1 MKSFFI
7 PVYQLHQGG
16 RQDCW
21 LQPIVDPVLSF
32 LAWNQYMSSCVLW
45 YLIGRIFLQEQSWK
59 MNLMFFCKTS
69 KLNNPFLQLQ
79 ENYFFMNNQ
88 TCGIL
93 CQVSEQW
100 ISPHWSS
107 PPLGVLQST
116 EWGPSRNSSAAA
128 QPGTQ
133 SLSFSVYPVRNDR
146 CPNLS
151 CIKRGTTVDKIMHT
165 KSI

>member
-1 MKSFFI
+1 
-7 PVYQLHQGG
+7 
-16 RQDCW
+16 
-21 LQPIVDPVLSF
+21 
-32 LAWNQYMSSCVLW
+32 
-45 YLIGRIFLQEQSWK
+45 
-59 MNLMFFCKTS
+59 
-69 KLNNPFLQLQ
+69 
-79 ENYFFMNNQ
+79 MNNQ

-116 EWGPSRNSSAAA
+116 EWGPSRNSSAAE

-146 CPNLS
+146 YPGLS
-151 CIKRGTTVDKIMHT
+151 CIKRGTLCTLS
-165 KSI
+165 SITLLHLYHKAWLGFIRNLNICGVIVHRSKNLLVIDQWIKWCEQLNIHIYVF

>member
-1 MKSFFI
+1 MYYPSWHGANICPPVSSDIWLVAYSSKSN
-7 PVYQLHQGG
+7 P
-16 RQDCW
+16 
-21 LQPIVDPVLSF
+21 
-32 LAWNQYMSSCVLW
+32 A
-45 YLIGRIFLQEQSWK
+45 K

-100 ISPHWSS
+100 ISPHWFS

-116 EWGPSRNSSAAA
+116 KWGPSRNSSAAA

-133 SLSFSVYPVRNDR
+133 SLSFSVYPVRNDQ

-151 CIKRGTTVDKIMHT
+151 CIKRGTTVEKIMHT
-165 KSI
+165 KINISSFAFLYHKAVHRS